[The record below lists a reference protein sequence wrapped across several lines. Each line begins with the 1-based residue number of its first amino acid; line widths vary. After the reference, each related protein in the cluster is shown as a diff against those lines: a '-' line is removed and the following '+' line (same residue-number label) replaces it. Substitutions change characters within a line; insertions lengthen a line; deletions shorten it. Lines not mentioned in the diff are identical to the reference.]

1 TTPWHLPLACFPT
14 LRPFNPGIWMSR
26 KTMSGAWR
34 ASACRASMPSPVSA
48 AMTRSGHSADSVSL
62 SSARS
67 TGSSSAM
74 TAVVDAFMGKFYH
87 GAQAAVYFRIET
99 QAGRSAVEGGEA
111 FANTLEYGVAGVM
124 VERSG
129 AGIGHSQATVT
140 VLQARA
146 DANRIPALQR

>member
-1 TTPWHLPLACFPT
+1 
-14 LRPFNPGIWMSR
+14 
-26 KTMSGAWR
+26 
-34 ASACRASMPSPVSA
+34 MPSPVSA

-62 SSARS
+62 SSAHS

-74 TAVVDAFMGKFYH
+74 TAVVDTFMGNFYH

-111 FANTLEYGVAGVM
+111 FTNPVKRGVAGVV

-129 AGIGHSQATVT
+129 AGIGHRQAKLT

-146 DANRIPALQR
+146 EANRIACLQRCQPMRNCMLDQRQ